1 MFADAIETDQLVNLF
16 SIFLFTGQLQEDA
29 FVETFQFFHGLVVL
43 NQVFFKSFLE
53 NGIVE
58 ALCF

>member
-16 SIFLFTGQLQEDA
+16 SIFLFSGQLQNA